1 MFLDD
6 NPDYQTVWQLAH
18 NWADADP
25 DKTDTNAI
33 SPKLRENI
41 IRLMLAI
48 RNKKISAR
56 TRKRSIFIDDS
67 VISLIVD
74 TPHYLKT
81 LNCLLKDAINKAY
94 LDSLYVKREEVIDL
108 CIRSHYDP
116 PSCWMPKHLPDG
128 QTVTKEAKNYRPAD
142 ENEDR
147 IRCQA
152 IASTLWELDPAIH
165 PNHIA
170 RSKILQRIGNGA
182 QYDIST
188 ITDWIA
194 ELDPQKD
201 YRKPGRPPKPQYVI
215 KFEMIPQSKK

>member
-81 LNCLLKDAINKAY
+81 LSCLLKDAINKSY
-94 LDSLYVKREEVIDL
+94 LDSLYIKREEVIDL

-116 PSCWMPKHLPDG
+116 PSCWMPKYLPDG
-128 QTVTKEAKNYRPAD
+128 QIITKEAKNYRPAN
-142 ENEDR
+142 EIEDR

-152 IASTLWELDPAIH
+152 IANALWELDPAIH
-165 PNHIA
+165 PIHMV
-170 RSKILQRIGNGA
+170 RSKIIQQIGNGRT
-182 QYDIST
+182 YDDET
-188 ITDWIA
+188 VKEWIKNV
-194 ELDPQKD
+194 DPQKK
-201 YRKPGRPPKPQYVI
+201 RKKGFCRI
-215 KFEMIPQSKK
+215 KRDHRYLRVDC

>member
-18 NWADADP
+18 IWVDAEP
-25 DKTDTNAI
+25 DETDTSAI
-33 SPKLRENI
+33 SPKLREHI

-48 RNKKISAR
+48 RNRKISAR

-67 VISLIVD
+67 IISLIAD
-74 TPHYLKT
+74 IPHYLKT

-128 QTVTKEAKNYRPAD
+128 QIITKEAKNYRPAN
-142 ENEDR
+142 EIEDR

-152 IASTLWELDPAIH
+152 IASALWELDSTIH
-165 PNHIA
+165 PIHIV
-170 RSKILQRIGNGA
+170 RSKIIQQIGNGRT
-182 QYDIST
+182 YDDET
-188 ITDWIA
+188 VKEWIKNV
-194 ELDPQKD
+194 DPQKK
-201 YRKPGRPPKPQYVI
+201 RKKGAPPKVQYKIELIKDPQL
-215 KFEMIPQSKK
+215 ED

>member
-1 MFLDD
+1 
-6 NPDYQTVWQLAH
+6 
-18 NWADADP
+18 
-25 DKTDTNAI
+25 
-33 SPKLRENI
+33 
-41 IRLMLAI
+41 MLAI
-48 RNKKISAR
+48 RNRKISVR

-128 QTVTKEAKNYRPAD
+128 QIVTKEAKNYRPAD
-142 ENEDR
+142 ESEDR

-152 IASTLWELDPAIH
+152 IASALWELDPAIH
-165 PNHIA
+165 ANHIA

-194 ELDPQKD
+194 KLDPQKE
-201 YRKPGRPPKPQYVI
+201 YRKTGRPPKAKYAI
-215 KFEMIPQSKK
+215 KLEIIPQSKK

>member
-81 LNCLLKDAINKAY
+81 LSCLLKDAINKAY

-116 PSCWMPKHLPDG
+116 PSCWMPKHLPDE
-128 QTVTKEAKNYRPAD
+128 QLKTKEAKNYRPAD
-142 ENEDR
+142 ETEDR

-152 IASTLWELDPAIH
+152 IASALWELDPAIH
-165 PNHIA
+165 PVHMAQSTIM
-170 RSKILQRIGNGA
+170 QRFGNGRD
-182 QYDIST
+182 YSEET
-188 ITDWIA
+188 IKDWIKNV
-194 ELDPQKD
+194 DPQKK
-201 YRKPGRPPKPQYVI
+201 RKKGAPPKIQYKIELIKDPQL
-215 KFEMIPQSKK
+215 ED

>member
-128 QTVTKEAKNYRPAD
+128 QTVTKEAKKLPAS
-142 ENEDR
+142 R
-147 IRCQA
+147 
-152 IASTLWELDPAIH
+152 
-165 PNHIA
+165 
-170 RSKILQRIGNGA
+170 
-182 QYDIST
+182 
-188 ITDWIA
+188 
-194 ELDPQKD
+194 
-201 YRKPGRPPKPQYVI
+201 
-215 KFEMIPQSKK
+215 

>member
-33 SPKLRENI
+33 SPKHRENI

-81 LNCLLKDAINKAY
+81 LSCLLKDAINKSY
-94 LDSLYVKREEVIDL
+94 LDSLYIKREEVIDL

-116 PSCWMPKHLPDG
+116 PSCWMPKYLPDG
-128 QTVTKEAKNYRPAD
+128 QIITKEAKNYRPAN
-142 ENEDR
+142 EIEDR

-152 IASTLWELDPAIH
+152 IANALWELDPAIH
-165 PNHIA
+165 PIHMV
-170 RSKILQRIGNGA
+170 RSKIIQQIGNGRT
-182 QYDIST
+182 YDDET
-188 ITDWIA
+188 VKEWIKNV
-194 ELDPQKD
+194 DPQKK
-201 YRKPGRPPKPQYVI
+201 RKKGAPPKVQYKIELIKDPQL
-215 KFEMIPQSKK
+215 ED

>member
-18 NWADADP
+18 NWAGADP
-25 DKTDTNAI
+25 NETVINAI
-33 SPKLRENI
+33 TPKLRKHI

-94 LDSLYVKREEVIDL
+94 LDSLYVKREEVIDW

-116 PSCWMPKHLPDG
+116 PFWWMPKYLPDR
-128 QTVTKEAKNYRPAD
+128 QIITKEVKNYRPA
-142 ENEDR
+142 NEIEDK
-147 IRCQA
+147 IRWQT
-152 IASTLWELDPAIH
+152 IASTLWEFDPAIH

-170 RSKILQRIGNGA
+170 RSKILQRIGNGT

-188 ITDWIA
+188 ITEWITD
-194 ELDPQKD
+194 LDPQKD
-201 YRKPGRPPKPQYVI
+201 YRKPGRPPKAEYSI
-215 KFEMIPQSKK
+215 RFEITPKSKK

>member
-18 NWADADP
+18 NWADANP
-25 DKTDTNAI
+25 DETDTNAI
-33 SPKLRENI
+33 SPKLREHI

-48 RNKKISAR
+48 RNRKISAR

-67 VISLIVD
+67 VISLIAD
-74 TPHYLKT
+74 IPHYLKT

-108 CIRSHYDP
+108 CLKSHYVP

-128 QTVTKEAKNYRPAD
+128 QIVTKEAKNYRLVD
-142 ENEDR
+142 EIEDR

-152 IASTLWELDPAIH
+152 IASALW
-165 PNHIA
+165 
-170 RSKILQRIGNGA
+170 
-182 QYDIST
+182 
-188 ITDWIA
+188 

-201 YRKPGRPPKPQYVI
+201 YRKPGRPPKAKYAI
-215 KFEMIPQSKK
+215 KLEIIPQPKK

>member
-81 LNCLLKDAINKAY
+81 LSCLLKDAINKSY
-94 LDSLYVKREEVIDL
+94 LDSLYIKREEVIDL

-116 PSCWMPKHLPDG
+116 PSCWMPKYLPDG
-128 QTVTKEAKNYRPAD
+128 QIITKEAKNYRPAN
-142 ENEDR
+142 EIEDR

-152 IASTLWELDPAIH
+152 IANALWELDPAIH
-165 PNHIA
+165 PIHMV
-170 RSKILQRIGNGA
+170 RSKIIQQIGNGRT
-182 QYDIST
+182 YDDET
-188 ITDWIA
+188 VKEWIKNV
-194 ELDPQKD
+194 DPQKK
-201 YRKPGRPPKPQYVI
+201 RKKGAPPKVQYKIELIKDPQL
-215 KFEMIPQSKK
+215 ED

>member
-81 LNCLLKDAINKAY
+81 LSCLLKDAINKSY
-94 LDSLYVKREEVIDL
+94 LDSLYIKREEVIDL

-116 PSCWMPKHLPDG
+116 PSCWMPKYLPDG
-128 QTVTKEAKNYRPAD
+128 QIITKEAKNYRPAN
-142 ENEDR
+142 EIEDR

-152 IASTLWELDPAIH
+152 IASALWELDPAIH
-165 PNHIA
+165 PIHMV
-170 RSKILQRIGNGA
+170 RSKIIQQIGNGRT
-182 QYDIST
+182 YDDET
-188 ITDWIA
+188 VKEWIKNV
-194 ELDPQKD
+194 DPQKK
-201 YRKPGRPPKPQYVI
+201 RKKGAPPKVQYKIELIKDPQL
-215 KFEMIPQSKK
+215 ED

>member
-18 NWADADP
+18 NWTDADP
-25 DKTDTNAI
+25 NETDTNAI
-33 SPKLRENI
+33 SPKLREHI

-48 RNKKISAR
+48 RNRKISVR

-74 TPHYLKT
+74 TSHYLKT

-108 CIRSHYDP
+108 CIKSHYDP
-116 PSCWMPKHLPDG
+116 PSCWMPKHLPDE
-128 QTVTKEAKNYRPAD
+128 QLKTKEAKNYRPAD
-142 ENEDR
+142 ETEDR

-152 IASTLWELDPAIH
+152 IASTLWELDPTIH
-165 PNHIA
+165 ANHIA
-170 RSKILQRIGNGA
+170 RSKILQKIGNGGL
-182 QYDIST
+182 YKIDT
-188 ITDWIA
+188 IIDWIA

-201 YRKPGRPPKPQYVI
+201 YRKPGRPPKAKYAI
-215 KFEMIPQSKK
+215 NLEIIPQSKK

>member
-81 LNCLLKDAINKAY
+81 LSCLLKDAINKSY
-94 LDSLYVKREEVIDL
+94 LDSLYIKREEVIDL

-116 PSCWMPKHLPDG
+116 PSCWMPKYLPDG
-128 QTVTKEAKNYRPAD
+128 QTITKEAKNYRPAN
-142 ENEDR
+142 EIEDR
-147 IRCQA
+147 IRGSVA
-152 IASTLWELDPAIH
+152 LSEIIDTF
-165 PNHIA
+165 
-170 RSKILQRIGNGA
+170 
-182 QYDIST
+182 
-188 ITDWIA
+188 
-194 ELDPQKD
+194 
-201 YRKPGRPPKPQYVI
+201 V
-215 KFEMIPQSKK
+215 